1 MQLSIRSPIV
11 LDILALLI
19 SFVSFFLPQIAS
31 PTLQGVIRLLLLC
44 RIFRDYLLWKLLL
57 GLFSNDIRRIFNR
70 SRARDK
76 DSNLDITYISCKFRM
91 NRWWVARIIAMSWPG
106 SKWESVWRNNISDVE
121 HYLNEKH
128 GGHYWVYGKRLFL
141 STYRL
146 NLCAEGEYKERKKY
160 YFGGRYTHYCV
171 QDHNPCSLAQ
181 LRAIIY
187 ECTEWL
193 SQDPLNVIAIHCKG
207 GKGRTG
213 MVVASLLLR
222 QCIQQCPDS
231 ALDFF
236 ASKRTSRDIINGGKV
251 KPQRVSSGR

>member
-1 MQLSIRSPIV
+1 MAVTIGCRRRGGDLS
-11 LDILALLI
+11 A
-19 SFVSFFLPQIAS
+19 
-31 PTLQGVIRLLLLC
+31 C
-44 RIFRDYLLWKLLL
+44 
-57 GLFSNDIRRIFNR
+57 
-70 SRARDK
+70 
-76 DSNLDITYISCKFRM
+76 
-91 NRWWVARIIAMSWPG
+91 
-106 SKWESVWRNNISDVE
+106 
-121 HYLNEKH
+121 
-128 GGHYWVYGKRLFL
+128 
-141 STYRL
+141 RL

-251 KPQRVSSGR
+251 KPQRVSSRR

>member
-1 MQLSIRSPIV
+1 MGKCVAQQHFGCGTFPKRKAWRS
-11 LDILALLI
+11 
-19 SFVSFFLPQIAS
+19 
-31 PTLQGVIRLLLLC
+31 
-44 RIFRDYLLWKLLL
+44 LL
-57 GLFSNDIRRIFNR
+57 GVGGRDREFS
-70 SRARDK
+70 
-76 DSNLDITYISCKFRM
+76 TC
-91 NRWWVARIIAMSWPG
+91 
-106 SKWESVWRNNISDVE
+106 
-121 HYLNEKH
+121 
-128 GGHYWVYGKRLFL
+128 
-141 STYRL
+141 RL

-222 QCIQQCPDS
+222 QCIQQCPDA

-251 KPQRVSSGR
+251 KPQRVSSRQKQNGMSLVRSFANSLCLLF